1 MAAIITLILL
11 IVIFIIALCFK
22 LAGGVL
28 KLALKLI
35 IAIPCALVCAV
46 LGILFCCTLI
56 LIPLGIACL
65 KTAWSLVNPFRMCF
79 G

>member
-11 IVIFIIALCFK
+11 LIIFVVALCFK

-35 IAIPCALVCAV
+35 ICIPCALVCAV
-46 LGILFCCTLI
+46 LGILFCCTLL
-56 LIPLGIACL
+56 LIPLGILCL
-65 KTAWSLVNPFRMCF
+65 KTAWSLLNPFRMCL